1 MDEGDRERVRVG
13 VTMRKDQHRWCKQQG
28 LDVNGGL
35 SAVVRAAIDYYRQAV
50 HLTAAHDQE
59 EARP

>member
-1 MDEGDRERVRVG
+1 
-13 VTMRKDQHRWCKQQG
+13 MRKDQHRWCKQQG

-35 SAVVRAAIDYYRQAV
+35 SAVVRAAIDYYRQHV
-50 HLTAAHDQE
+50 HLTQGRE